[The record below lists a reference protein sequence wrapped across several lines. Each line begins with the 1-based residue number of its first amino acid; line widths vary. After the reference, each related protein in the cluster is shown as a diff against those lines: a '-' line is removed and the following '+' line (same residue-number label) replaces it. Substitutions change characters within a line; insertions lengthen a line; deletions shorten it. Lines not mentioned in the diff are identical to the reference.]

1 MSDFRLIQE
10 CHHPLLT
17 PSYSRHHPL
26 SYGYWPFL
34 PPAEESQKKLAAG
47 DGMEGDQELVGE
59 GGRFQTGMVKDV
71 TRHSLIS
78 HLTEVGPEGHNPH
91 SLPGFQ
97 VLGGGRTLPSLCN
110 PEPLVTME

>member
-17 PSYSRHHPL
+17 PSYSRHHPSEL
-26 SYGYWPFL
+26 WLWPFL

-47 DGMEGDQELVGE
+47 DGMEGDQELGE

-71 TRHSLIS
+71 TRPLS
-78 HLTEVGPEGHNPH
+78 
-91 SLPGFQ
+91 F
-97 VLGGGRTLPSLCN
+97 PSY
-110 PEPLVTME
+110 